1 MYKVF
6 IENKPIIFQ
15 FNSEVN
21 KTETVE
27 ESWIKIRTYLG
38 STDQELIIPIKNDAD
53 FWQIFKNHKFIVA
66 AGGLVRSG
74 SRFLFIKR
82 NDVWDIPKGKLDA
95 GESPEIAAVREIEEE
110 CGLIAPI
117 ITDHLMQT
125 YHTYHHK
132 GKDVLKLTHWYLLE
146 EGPQKSQLKPQ
157 LEEGITEI
165 NYLEP
170 SEFSLVLENTY
181 TSIKEVIEALKLK
194 MN

>member
-15 FNSEVN
+15 FNSAFD

-27 ESWIKIRTYLG
+27 KYWIKIRKYLD
-38 STDQELIIPIKNDAD
+38 STAQEIIIAIENEAH
-53 FWQIFKNHKFIVA
+53 FWLIFKNHKFIVA

-82 NDVWDIPKGKLDA
+82 NDVWDIPKGKLDE

-165 NYLEP
+165 IYLEP

-181 TSIKEVIEALKLK
+181 TSIIEVIEALKLK
-194 MN
+194 LH

>member
-15 FNSEVN
+15 FNSEVG

-27 ESWIKIRTYLG
+27 ESWFKIRTYLG
-38 STDQELIIPIKNDAD
+38 SANQELIINIKNEAD

-66 AGGLVRSG
+66 AGGMVRRG

-117 ITDHLMQT
+117 ITDYLMQT

-146 EGPQKSQLKPQ
+146 EGPQKSELKPQ

-165 NYLEP
+165 IYLEP
-170 SEFSLVLENTY
+170 SEFFLVLENTY

>member
-27 ESWIKIRTYLG
+27 ECWIKIRTYLG

>member
-15 FNSEVN
+15 FNSEAN
-21 KTETVE
+21 ITETVE

-38 STDQELIIPIKNDAD
+38 STAQELIIAINNEAD
-53 FWQIFKNHKFIVA
+53 FWEIFKNHKFIVA

-117 ITDHLMQT
+117 ITDQLMQT

-146 EGPQKSQLKPQ
+146 EGPQKSSLKPQ

-165 NYLEP
+165 IYLEP

-181 TSIKEVIEALKLK
+181 TSIKEVIQALKLK

>member
-27 ESWIKIRTYLG
+27 DSWLKIRTYLG
-38 STDQELIIPIKNDAD
+38 STHPELIIEIKNEVD

-82 NDVWDIPKGKLDA
+82 NGIWDIPKGKLDA

-117 ITDHLMQT
+117 ITDHLIQT

-146 EGPQKSQLKPQ
+146 EGLQKSELKPQ

-170 SEFSLVLENTY
+170 SEFSLILENTY

-194 MN
+194 IN

>member
-110 CGLIAPI
+110 CGLIGPI
-117 ITDHLMQT
+117 ITDQLMQT

-146 EGPQKSQLKPQ
+146 EGPQKSELKPQ

>member
-15 FNSEVN
+15 FNSDFD

-27 ESWIKIRTYLG
+27 KCWMKIRKYLG
-38 STDQELIIPIKNDAD
+38 SGDQELIVALENEAH
-53 FWQIFKNHKFIVA
+53 FWEIFKHHKFIVA
-66 AGGLVRSG
+66 AGGLVRRGTSY
-74 SRFLFIKR
+74 LFIKR

-132 GKDVLKLTHWYLLE
+132 GKDVLKLTHWYLLD
-146 EGPQKSQLKPQ
+146 EGPQKSELKPQ

-165 NYLEP
+165 KYLEP
-170 SEFSLVLENTY
+170 SEFQLIMANTY
-181 TSIKEVIEALKLK
+181 TSIQEVISALKIKLT
-194 MN
+194 

>member
-27 ESWIKIRTYLG
+27 ECWIKIRTYLG
-38 STDQELIIPIKNDAD
+38 STDQELIIPIKNDVD

-146 EGPQKSQLKPQ
+146 EGPHKSQLKPQ

-165 NYLEP
+165 NYLAP
-170 SEFSLVLENTY
+170 TEFSLVLENTY